1 VSPAAGARYG
11 YGCLAA
17 IRGAG
22 GHSSL
27 TCREKGSAAPDGAV
41 ALHANRC
48 RRAARGRR
56 AVARACACEPWPAK
70 KMFVGVQDGKDE
82 ENPTKDRDTSAFTR
96 PGIALANDSA
106 IGNSLP
112 SLKGQTSER
121 SSFGKHRL
129 HLNLR
134 ALMVLMPFLENPSYV
149 AECRCMEEA

>member
-1 VSPAAGARYG
+1 MLIGVGGQREADGLQLELAHVSLGQQR
-11 YGCLAA
+11 
-17 IRGAG
+17 
-22 GHSSL
+22 
-27 TCREKGSAAPDGAV
+27 
-41 ALHANRC
+41 
-48 RRAARGRR
+48 
-56 AVARACACEPWPAK
+56 W